1 MLSTETITFGKYKN
15 GTLNQILKD
24 RSYCAWLLKQDW
36 FINSYE
42 YLYNR
47 VKNYNPLDYFIYPDI
62 EETTVD
68 KTFLQTY
75 KYFRLVPLNELKL
88 PIGDL
93 THEEKICYSFYIK
106 TVEDLKN
113 KIISNPIENKY
124 NIKAPVKWL
133 QNFEK
138 NTQLNRTLF
147 KTFIDSYDLPN
158 ITYIVEDIKKEGGI
172 EYKGAQ
178 SFQIAKKLS
187 QEQENFWEQL
197 LKNKYGESLGTQFQY
212 ENCIFDFINISTN
225 TIFECKLGIK
235 DWNQKQHTKYILT
248 LDKYTIIYLIGYDCI
263 INMEHKHIYTLDYPK
278 YNTYLSNITLK
289 KSSPFDKLIQ
299 HFQITNITHLHNH
312 L

>member
-15 GTLNQILKD
+15 GTLNQVLKD
-24 RSYCAWLLKQDW
+24 RSYCDWLLKQDW
-36 FINSYE
+36 FITSYE

-47 VKNYNPLDYFIYPDI
+47 VKTYNPLDYFIYPDI
-62 EETTVD
+62 EETTAD

-75 KYFRLVPLNELKL
+75 KYFRLVPVNELKL

-93 THEEKICYSFYIK
+93 TDEEKICYSFYIK

-138 NTQLNRTLF
+138 NTQLNRNVF
-147 KTFIDSYDLPN
+147 KTFIDSYNLPN

-172 EYKGAQ
+172 QYKGAQ

-187 QEQENFWEQL
+187 LEQEHFWEQL

-225 TIFECKLGIK
+225 TIFESKLGIK
-235 DWNQKQHTKYILT
+235 DWNEKQHAKYILT

-263 INMEHKHIYTLDYPK
+263 INMKHKHIYTTNPSK
-278 YNTYLSNITLK
+278 YNTYLSHITLK
-289 KSSPFDKLIQ
+289 KQTLFDKIIEN
-299 HFQITNITHLHNH
+299 FQIISITDLHNYI
-312 L
+312 